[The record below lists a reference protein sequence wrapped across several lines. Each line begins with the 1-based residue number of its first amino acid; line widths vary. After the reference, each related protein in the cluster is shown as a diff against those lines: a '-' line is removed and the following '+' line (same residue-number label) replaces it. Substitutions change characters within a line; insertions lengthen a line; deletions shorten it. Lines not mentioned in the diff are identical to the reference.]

1 MASESLYRKYRP
13 HTFADVEGQEHIT
26 SVLEGAIEKGQVAH
40 AYLFAGSRGLGKTSI
55 ARIFART
62 LGCSDKDVIEMD
74 AASHT
79 GVDNIR
85 ELSENVYTLPFESP
99 YKVYIIDEAHM
110 LSKSAWNAF
119 LKTLEEPPSH
129 VIFILATTELEKV
142 PDTIISRCQ
151 SFSFRAPGSAL
162 LSKVVRGVAKKEG
175 YALSEDSAELVALL
189 AEGSYRDALSILQ
202 KVIIASADKKIEV
215 AEVESITGAPRAALI
230 RTIVEGIHKKDMDA
244 VLASLNEASDT
255 GVSAR
260 LLLTLLLARLRA
272 ILLVRHSTRLK
283 EEIKKSQVMST
294 SGWKQLLGKTFLVF
308 RSSLLLRFLNLSVLL
323 DTPHFLC
330 FLLNL
335 LFFAPSLTQS
345 KMLWSISRV
354 EKRVKQRDTWKKRR
368 SLLERHSVCALDV
381 EP

>member
-151 SFSFRAPGSAL
+151 SFSFRAPAPAL

-244 VLASLNEASDT
+244 VLASLNEASDA

-283 EEIKKSQVMST
+283 EEIKKE
-294 SGWKQLLGKTFLVF
+294 SGDEYVWMEAIARENISGV
-308 RSSLLLRFLNLSVLL
+308 SLLTL
-323 DTPHFLC
+323 
-330 FLLNL
+330 
-335 LFFAPSLTQS
+335 A
-345 KMLWSISRV
+345 
-354 EKRVKQRDTWKKRR
+354 
-368 SLLERHSVCALDV
+368 SLLESIRLVGYSPLPMLPVELALLRTLSDAK
-381 EP
+381 